1 MKKSSL
7 FFLAK
12 KEELQIAG
20 KIICF
25 ILGTVT
31 GNIIGIV
38 TMCIFRV
45 AKECND
51 EEEGGE
57 KQ

>member
-1 MKKSSL
+1 M
-7 FFLAK
+7 
-12 KEELQIAG
+12 AG